1 MPKSKYPTQLDTS
14 IEIPV
19 VRDNI
24 LEIGSDALNSIRS
37 AIFQIERTLGINPQG
52 AVGNTVADRLNKVVD
67 GNGNILKEALS
78 RANIVSG
85 PISDSDISKT
95 AAISET
101 KLNLNFPTQLL
112 QDEISYINSQ
122 IDKVIALVDEINITL
137 SAHINPFAI
146 NRHPATAI
154 SVEGVDVIPSDEGTR
169 LLVDGSVQSTFELL
183 YNAHINYTGS
193 AISDENNSHL
203 ANQIFFDTSG
213 SISSMTDADDVQEVV
228 EDLAASMLNFEINH
242 QDLFHSNGILRF
254 GRSEDS
260 ASSGDG
266 VEIYSEV
273 GVGFVKTT
281 FDGHKISKITMFDT
295 ADSID
300 FNPERSDVV
309 SVSDGDL
316 EKEMQIESIALSLDG
331 SEIDS
336 INVFGEFV
344 GDSTDAAVINVVR
357 NINQKVK
364 NSGLLCTA
372 GEVADDTSSYI
383 IRVANPNSV
392 SIISSGLN
400 PEAFT
405 SSVRYISLSIDDG
418 VNISIDLYEASEARQ
433 TIDTVV
439 ARINEQAVE
448 RHWDIL
454 AYRVDIENVTSEI
467 AIVHNLPDTDIFS
480 HTLKVKRSPLDNAID
495 SAGFAYIEDKE
506 IVAEFG
512 TDYYIQGRS
521 YNGLREKILTFDISF
536 TAGERIIY
544 AGSSAIN
551 FEESGLSVGDTV
563 TISGSSD
570 DDGSYM
576 VTGVRE
582 DQIEL
587 DIGQLPSGF
596 TSPSSLGET
605 YLFCYDNNLSLVNF
619 NFDAISTTFGAMLF
633 DVFMDIDQRIFA
645 AKRLEYSVVNF
656 SSQSLVEI
664 VDFDGELKNDDAMNL
679 SVYNDPI
686 DGELYASLDGG
697 DSIRITGM
705 NSDVY
710 LLSGA
715 RNIKLKILF
724 KDEGLINGY
733 IAANGDISTDI
744 FCYSPI
750 NIDYNLL
757 LSRVAFGNFK
767 GRVIGGHGANSTRSI
782 SKLERG
788 TVGVKDIGTSVKHR
802 LLEQPIYDT
811 RSNGVIHGLGVSN
824 IQKTTVD
831 GFHFYTFDLERGVAY
846 VMGER
851 FELESATII
860 TDIPSDGSVD
870 KFFIFID
877 EYGNVRFEKADPACS
892 SPTGDSEIC
901 MLAVMED
908 DGVTA
913 NAIDLRLFINDL
925 DLKVLNSITVSPE
938 PGMGHF
944 SEIGPAIKY
953 AKRFSE
959 VFPNAGVPT
968 VHLKSGIHKVVLNLG
983 IDYADYSLLSQE
995 EANLL
1000 HNQVASDAGFY
1011 INFPVNIIGEG
1022 HSTVLDAK
1030 LMWSDYGDSDDD
1042 RTGVTSL
1049 QDTGLFIAGPGLD
1062 SSITPSGN
1070 TDLLTEGIVR
1080 LSNFRL
1086 RLTGVFPVCNITEDS
1101 DGNKPNYGIKLDN
1114 LTFDYSERV
1123 SFSTTAYAVYT
1134 GTLWPSSIDNLGN
1147 ISIVGCNFLGAAI
1160 TIGHDADEVRNVNII
1175 DNIFKGSGD
1184 GTVDG
1189 GDASYY
1195 AIRCQAAG
1203 HIFSVIDCP
1212 LENNV
1217 NIVGN
1222 INADNDGTN
1231 IGYIDAGGDYPWG
1244 DRVSRNFIVGG
1255 SVGIGTSTPD
1265 ELLHVH
1271 SEAGSARIK
1280 ISTDP
1285 DNSDETLNPGIILE
1299 QDGGITVGEVRLEAT
1314 AGTSYS
1320 NSRGNALCLN
1330 KLDTAGNSST
1340 LQLGVNNTM
1349 VLTVRDNQTHKSVGI
1364 RTTTPTRALDV
1375 DNGTTRSTVFY
1386 SNSIAGVGG
1395 VSDLRS
1401 INMAAGEN
1409 GDSHSRLFISDADGD
1424 QDMVNINTSYI
1435 APCVGFFG
1443 CTKHG
1448 NAHIQTAITAII
1460 AYQPALTLSDDIQTS
1475 AITASGLVQ
1484 ALIWGQFLGEDNPD
1498 DGMNLIVG
1506 TGASGDVFYRVSGDG
1521 GGAYSVT
1528 NSFTG
1533 SHDTVCP
1540 KRGLSSG
1547 LIVEST
1553 GEVWGKLAAGSGG
1566 GQYDVGLPK
1575 TRISKTNGSRTVF
1588 GVTGIDLK
1596 EGILI
1601 EDDSDAAELYKS
1613 VPNPNFGKAL
1623 QGCFSGYAKNFGVKD
1638 NEMHISVMALGE
1650 GVVWVTNINGEIQ
1663 NGDYIESSIIPGH
1676 GRLQDDDIMRSRTV
1690 AKCTESIDWNSITD
1704 TIEYE
1709 GKLYKKHLTCAT
1721 FHCG

>member
-95 AAISET
+95 AAISEA

-154 SVEGVDVIPSDEGTR
+154 SVEGVGVIPSDEGTR
-169 LLVDGSVQSTFELL
+169 LLVDGSVQSIFELL

-193 AISDENNSHL
+193 TISDENNSHL

-213 SISSMTDADDVQEVV
+213 SISSMTDAGDVQEVI

-254 GRSEDS
+254 GRSEDP
-260 ASSGDG
+260 AFSGDG
-266 VEIYSEV
+266 VEVYSEIYA
-273 GVGFVKTT
+273 GYIKTT
-281 FDGHKISKITMFDT
+281 LDGHKISKITMFDT
-295 ADSID
+295 VDSVD
-300 FNPERSDVV
+300 FNPERSDVI

-336 INVFGEFV
+336 INVFGEFID
-344 GDSTDAAVINVVR
+344 DSTDAAVISVVR

-364 NSGLLCTA
+364 DSGLLCTA
-372 GEVADDTSSYI
+372 GEVANDTSSYV

-405 SSVRYISLSIDDG
+405 SSVRYISLSIDNG
-418 VNISIDLYEASEARQ
+418 VNISVDLYEASEARQ

-448 RHWDIL
+448 EHWDIL

-467 AIVHNLPDTDIFS
+467 AIVHNLPDTDTFS

-495 SAGFAYIEDKE
+495 SAGFVYIEDKE

-521 YNGLREKILTFDISF
+521 YNGLREKVLTFDISF
-536 TAGERIIY
+536 TTGERIIY
-544 AGSSAIN
+544 AGSSAVN
-551 FEESGLSVGDTV
+551 FEESGLSAGDTV

-582 DQIEL
+582 NQIEL

-633 DVFMDIDQRIFA
+633 DVFMNIDQHIFA

-656 SSQSLVEI
+656 SSQSLIEI
-664 VDFDGELKNDDAMNL
+664 VDFDGELRNDDSMSL
-679 SVYNDPI
+679 SVYSDPI

-724 KDEGLINGY
+724 KDEDLINAY

-788 TVGVKDIGTSVKHR
+788 TVGVKDIGTSVKHK
-802 LLEQPIYDT
+802 LLEQPIYDI

-824 IQKTTVD
+824 IQKTTAD

-892 SPTGDSEIC
+892 SPTGDSEVCI
-901 MLAVMED
+901 LAVMED

-913 NAIDLRLFINDL
+913 TAIDLRLFINDL
-925 DLKVLNSITVSPE
+925 DLKVLNSITVSPQ

-959 VFPNAGVPT
+959 IFPNAGVPT
-968 VHLKSGIHKVVLNLG
+968 VHLKSGVHKVVIDTGVNLADHTSADSKQASS
-983 IDYADYSLLSQE
+983 DYGAW
-995 EANLL
+995 
-1000 HNQVASDAGFY
+1000 
-1011 INFPVNIIGEG
+1011 INFPVNITGEG
-1022 HSTVLDAK
+1022 HSTVLDMIK
-1030 LMWSDYGDSDDD
+1030 IYSDQGEESDDRANSGNPD
-1042 RTGVTSL
+1042 HDSFL
-1049 QDTGLFIAGPGLD
+1049 YIAGPGLTSTPD
-1062 SSITPSGN
+1062 GNSDVLSSGFVT
-1070 TDLLTEGIVR
+1070 
-1080 LSNFRL
+1080 LSNFRM
-1086 RLTGVFPVCNITEDS
+1086 RLCALLLLDPSVKDG
-1101 DGNKPNYGIKLDN
+1101 DGNKLNWGVKVDN
-1114 LTFDYSERV
+1114 VIFDQSEKSGWGQYNRGVALTHVDTAS
-1123 SFSTTAYAVYT
+1123 STIGSGNIAISNCEFLNSHIHTNNWDAA
-1134 GTLWPSSIDNLGN
+1134 DHRN
-1147 ISIVGCNFLGAAI
+1147 ISILNNTF
-1160 TIGHDADEVRNVNII
+1160 R
-1175 DNIFKGSGD
+1175 GSGD
-1184 GTVDG
+1184 GAEDG
-1189 GDASYY
+1189 EDHY
-1195 AIRCQAAG
+1195 AVYVAGAG
-1203 HIFSVIDCP
+1203 HIFDCADVAA
-1212 LENNV
+1212 ENN
-1217 NIVGN
+1217 IYFIGN
-1222 INADNDGTN
+1222 VIADNHGLTTP
-1231 IGYIDAGGDYPWG
+1231 YIDSGGVHPWG

-1271 SEAGSARIK
+1271 SETGSAFIK
-1280 ISTDP
+1280 LSADP
-1285 DNSDETLNPGIILE
+1285 DDDPAGEALNVGVIFE
-1299 QDGGITVGEVRLEAT
+1299 QDGGNTTGEVRLEGAT
-1314 AGTSYS
+1314 GATYTGSYQ
-1320 NSRGNALCLN
+1320 NALCIN
-1330 KLDTAGNSST
+1330 KTGGSDNKVQIGASNS
-1340 LQLGVNNTM
+1340 M
-1349 VLTVRDNQTHKSVGI
+1349 VLTVTNDSVGVD
-1364 RTTTPTRALDV
+1364 TTAPTRALDV
-1375 DNGTTRSTVFY
+1375 DKGTTRSTVFY

-1409 GDSHSRLFISDADGD
+1409 GDSHSRLFIADNSGD
-1424 QDMVNINTSYI
+1424 QDMVVTNTSYI
-1435 APCVGFFG
+1435 SPCVGFLG
-1443 CTKHG
+1443 CTDHG
-1448 NAHIQTAITAII
+1448 NAHIQTGTTAII

-1475 AITASGLVQ
+1475 AITATGLVQ
-1484 ALIWGQFLGEDNPD
+1484 ALIWGQFLGERWPD

-1506 TGASGDVFYRVSGDG
+1506 TGKYGDIFYRVSGDG
-1521 GGAYSVT
+1521 LGGYSVT

-1553 GEVWGKLAAGSGG
+1553 GEVWGKLATGSGG
-1566 GQYDVGLPK
+1566 GRYDVGLPK

-1588 GVTGIDLK
+1588 GVTGVDPK
-1596 EGILI
+1596 ESVLA

-1623 QGCFSGYAKNFGVKD
+1623 RGCFSGYAKNFGVKD

-1663 NGDYIESSIIPGH
+1663 NGDYIESSVIPGH